1 MSLLDKRVIAVTGKG
16 GVGKT
21 TVAAALAV
29 EAARR
34 GKRVVLAETQ
44 GATAVPRLFGRHP
57 GGYEMSHLRDELYTL
72 SIDSESAIEDYVV
85 QQIKVRALYKLVF
98 KNRVMA
104 PFMRAIP
111 GLHDLIQFGK
121 VWDLE
126 RMRAGERPEWD
137 LVVVDAPATGHA
149 LAMLNSPQSMM
160 DLTVAGPFH
169 ENAGLI
175 RDLVEDAERT
185 ALVLVAL
192 PEEMPVSET
201 VELYRRLER
210 FQPQVA
216 LCVLNKV
223 LPPPFAPLSR
233 WGAAREA
240 LRGGRRLREAVAFT
254 DRAVGRELRT
264 QEARRRL
271 REALPCRHTELPQL
285 LTEAVGYPELA
296 SLGRALGER
305 V

>member
-1 MSLLDKRVIAVTGKG
+1 MSLFDKRVIAVTGKG

-57 GGYEMSHLRDELYTL
+57 TGYVLSHLRDELYTL

-111 GLHDLIQFGK
+111 GLHDLIQLGK

-126 RMRAGERPEWD
+126 RLRAGGEPEWD
-137 LVVVDAPATGHA
+137 LVVVDAPATGHG
-149 LAMLNSPQSMM
+149 LAMLSSPRSMM

-169 ENAGLI
+169 ENARLI
-175 RDLVEDAERT
+175 RDLIEDAART

-201 VELYRRLER
+201 VDLYQRLDS

-223 LPPPFAPLSR
+223 LPPPFSQLSR
-233 WGAAREA
+233 WEAARAA
-240 LRGGRRLREAVAFT
+240 LSDGPRLAQAVEFT

-264 QEARRRL
+264 RDARQRL
-271 REALPCRHTELPQL
+271 RQGVPCHHLELPQL
-285 LTEAVGYPELA
+285 LTRAVGYDELA
-296 SLGRALGER
+296 ALGRVLGEAL
-305 V
+305 